1 MSLQIDYKFI
11 SQLEGGQILKGY
23 VPLPQRSKSGV
34 TIATGFDLGQRN
46 QADLKKLNLP
56 ASLITKLTPYLGL
69 KQQQAQKALNTSP
82 LTISILEASLIDK
95 AVKAEHVGTLTLK
108 YNAATP
114 LKTKKSAS
122 SNKPI
127 QTKATFRSL
136 PKQAQ
141 TVIASVSF
149 QYGVNLQSRTPKF
162 WKAVTN
168 ENWKAAIKILKN
180 FGDIYSTRRN
190 KEAALLG
197 TI

>member
-11 SQLEGGQILKGY
+11 SQLEGGQVLKGY

-46 QADLKKLNLP
+46 QVDITKLNLP
-56 ASLITKLTPYLGL
+56 ASLVTKLTPYLGL
-69 KQQQAQKALNTSP
+69 KQHQAQKALKARP
-82 LTISILEASLIDK
+82 LIISTLEASLIDK
-95 AVKAEHVGTLTLK
+95 AVKAEHVRTLIFK

-114 LKTKKSAS
+114 LKTKQSAS

-162 WKAVTN
+162 WRAVTH
-168 ENWKAAIKILKN
+168 ENWKAAVTILKN
-180 FGDIYSTRRN
+180 FGDIYSTRRH
-190 KEAALLG
+190 KEATLLG